1 MCVVHGRWLL
11 WPGLAR
17 ARRRLH
23 GGQRAFPRTPPDARS
38 NVRSRLEEQWMG
50 GHATQ
55 LAARPASL
63 LPSTG
68 FAWATLGPTYA

>member
-1 MCVVHGRWLL
+1 MCVVHGRWLH
-11 WPGLAR
+11 GVAR
-17 ARRRLH
+17 PRPRVH

-38 NVRSRLEEQWMG
+38 MFGQDLKSSGWVG
-50 GHATQ
+50 TQ